1 VGYTINKVMKYNTE
15 KIRALGIDPNDLK
28 TSLYCHWEMEKLD
41 YHLDRMVSYLVE
53 NRLPHALCRIVID
66 DIEEAKD
73 ELRKIFDYLYEKE
86 GRLDK

>member
-1 VGYTINKVMKYNTE
+1 MKYNTE